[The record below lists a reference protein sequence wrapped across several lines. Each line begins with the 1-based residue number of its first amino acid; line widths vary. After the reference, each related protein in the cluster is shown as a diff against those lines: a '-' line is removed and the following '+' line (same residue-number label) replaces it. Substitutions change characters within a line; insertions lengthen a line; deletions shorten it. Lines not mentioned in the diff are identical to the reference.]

1 MKRSLFILFSLSL
14 VFSLFFHISSAQAQ
28 VDTISGSDINIT
40 LIPDNPAPG
49 DTVTASVT
57 TYVSDINAATISW
70 SLNGKVSA
78 SGIGNK
84 TFTFKVGA
92 AGTVTQLGISV
103 RTKEGATM
111 QQSIAINP
119 SSVDLVWESQGYTPP
134 FYKGKALFS
143 YQNDVVIIAMPHI
156 VSNGKEISPKNLIYK
171 WSKNGTVDEDQSG
184 YGKDTFTVKGSI
196 LSRAFNV
203 SVEVSS
209 SDTTAV
215 GNAIVGPTDPL
226 VVFYEKSPL
235 YGIEFQEALQGTVAM
250 QGQEMS
256 VTAIPYFFGSLDTKA
271 LSYDWKINGAE
282 IDRDLSQSTRTFRY
296 AAGTKGTSN
305 ISVSIQHDSKV
316 LQLASQSFSL
326 NFGSAQDAAVQDS
339 F

>member
-1 MKRSLFILFSLSL
+1 
-14 VFSLFFHISSAQAQ
+14 
-28 VDTISGSDINIT
+28 
-40 LIPDNPAPG
+40 
-49 DTVTASVT
+49 
-57 TYVSDINAATISW
+57 
-70 SLNGKVSA
+70 
-78 SGIGNK
+78 
-84 TFTFKVGA
+84 
-92 AGTVTQLGISV
+92 
-103 RTKEGATM
+103 M

-156 VSNGKEISPKNLIYK
+156 VSGGKEISPKNLIYK